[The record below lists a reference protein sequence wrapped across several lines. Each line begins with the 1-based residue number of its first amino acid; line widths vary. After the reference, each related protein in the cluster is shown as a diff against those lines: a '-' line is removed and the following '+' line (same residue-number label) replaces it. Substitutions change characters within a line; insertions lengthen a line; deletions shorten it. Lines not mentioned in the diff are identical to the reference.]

1 MVFDGCVLISELFW
15 GEYYMY
21 MSLPCKCS
29 IAVSSHD
36 YSPKSLVEGGRPKA
50 ALVGHEMQ
58 SVGLRWAAEGRPLA
72 REILAALFSSA
83 P

>member
-1 MVFDGCVLISELFW
+1 
-15 GEYYMY
+15 
-21 MSLPCKCS
+21 MSLPRRCS
-29 IAVSSHD
+29 IAASRHD

-83 P
+83 PDSFFPGAAYHINSFYMTFRL